1 MREQKWRRDLLQI
14 PAESVIEIGGLN
26 SSFLVNRA
34 EDASSGIIRLRHG
47 EMAERL
53 KAAVC

>member
-14 PAESVIEIGGLN
+14 PAESVIEIGGLD